1 MHICLLYPHIF
12 GQEGYPRDIF
22 RLYTELS
29 QHSIH
34 QITICPP
41 SQDPAIQGRLG
52 FDELA
57 LIKPLRAALREVDVV
72 HVFGFFFPLYPLLI
86 QIIRASGKPYILS
99 PLGQLEPRALTV
111 SGKKKSIF
119 KNTVGKWMLSNA
131 SIVHAFSESEAK
143 SIRAIT
149 PNAPIMEAPL
159 GIYYED
165 IPSEINTSK
174 LRPKGEYFL
183 FFGRLGYFHK
193 GIDVLL
199 DGYAHYLAN
208 GGASALVIAGKSWQ
222 GSHDLINQ
230 RIQELNISSMVHFL
244 GEVSMEEKFSLM
256 KECKAFVYP
265 TRYDGPPR
273 PIREALAL
281 KKPLLIS
288 HQANIISNMGSRGWG
303 YAFNPNAEELSV
315 AMRRMDEEYVADHYQ
330 NPVNILS
337 WKNVVNE
344 YAKIYERLI

>member
-1 MHICLLYPHIF
+1 MRVCLLYPHIF
-12 GQEGYPRDIF
+12 GQEGYPRDIH

-29 QHSIH
+29 QHTH
-34 QITICPP
+34 HLITTCPP

-86 QIIRASGKPYILS
+86 QIIRSSGKPYILS
-99 PLGQLEPRALTV
+99 PLGQLESRALTV

-119 KNTVGKWMLSNA
+119 INTLGKWMLSNA
-131 SIVHAFSESEAK
+131 AIVHAFSESETK
-143 SIRAIT
+143 SISAIT

-165 IPSEINTSK
+165 IPSEINASK

-208 GGASALVIAGKSWQ
+208 GGTSALVIAGKSWQ
-222 GSHDLINQ
+222 GSHELIHQ

-244 GEVSMEEKFSLM
+244 GEVSIEEKFSLI

-288 HQANIISNMGSRGWG
+288 HQANIISNLESFGWG
-303 YAFNPNAEELSV
+303 YAFNPAPEELSV
-315 AMRRMDEEYVADHYQ
+315 AMHRMDAEYVADNYQ
-330 NPVNILS
+330 DPKNWLS
-337 WKNVVNE
+337 WE
-344 YAKIYERLI
+344 IIARQYSEIYDRI

>member
-1 MHICLLYPHIF
+1 MRVCLLYPHLF
-12 GQEGYPRDIF
+12 GHDGYVRDIN
-22 RLYTELS
+22 RLYTELT
-29 QHSIH
+29 QHTHH
-34 QITICPP
+34 QITTCPP

-72 HVFGFFFPLYPLLI
+72 HVFGFFFPLYPLLM
-86 QIIRASGKPYILS
+86 QIIRMSGKPYILS
-99 PLGQLEPRALTV
+99 PLGQLESRALTV
-111 SGKKKSIF
+111 SGKKKSFFI
-119 KNTVGKWMLSNA
+119 NTVGKWMLSNA
-131 SIVHAFSESEAK
+131 VIVHAFSESEVK

-222 GSHDLINQ
+222 GSHELIHQ
-230 RIQELNISSMVHFL
+230 RIQELNISGMVHFL
-244 GEVSMEEKFSLM
+244 GEVSMEEKFSLI

-288 HQANIISNMGSRGWG
+288 HQANINSNMENRGWG
-303 YAFNPNAEELSV
+303 YAFNPNPEELSV
-315 AMRRMDEEYVADHYQ
+315 AMRRMDAEYVADNYQ
-330 NPVNILS
+330 DPEDWLS
-337 WKNVVNE
+337 WE
-344 YAKIYERLI
+344 IIAKQYSEIYDRT